1 MTAKNETTN
10 ELTRDVVIIG
20 AGPSGLT
27 AAYRLQQAGHTVAVL
42 EARERVGGRTW
53 NNHIDGAFLEIGGQ
67 WISPDQT
74 VLTELVEELGL
85 KTFSRYREGENLYAT
100 LTVPCTGTTE
110 TCFLPTSTPS
120 KKMKRLIGILDELAA
135 EIGAE
140 KPWAHPKARELDTIS
155 FHHWLREQSNDEEAC
170 NNIGLFIAGGM
181 LTKPAHAF
189 SALQA
194 VLMAASAGS
203 FSNLV
208 DEDFILDNVFWVA
221 CSPSP

>member
-85 KTFSRYREGENLYAT
+85 KTFSRYREGENLYRDPDGTNAPVQRRHVSCQRAHST
-100 LTVPCTGTTE
+100 RNGTTHRN
-110 TCFLPTSTPS
+110 F
-120 KKMKRLIGILDELAA
+120 R
-135 EIGAE
+135 
-140 KPWAHPKARELDTIS
+140 
-155 FHHWLREQSNDEEAC
+155 
-170 NNIGLFIAGGM
+170 
-181 LTKPAHAF
+181 
-189 SALQA
+189 
-194 VLMAASAGS
+194 
-203 FSNLV
+203 
-208 DEDFILDNVFWVA
+208 
-221 CSPSP
+221 